1 MQVGEVGHMQRS
13 SLAFP
18 ARAIQRKRIHNLSTG
33 GRLAIACA
41 AAVLTAAGCGSGG
54 ASGGGDFALA
64 ADLAMAGCDQTSL
77 TCQVSPN
84 AQATLAFV
92 LTQGG
97 RPAAGQ
103 AISFAIIGSYGS
115 SSGPGDQGAI
125 VGAATGV
132 TDAQGLVSVTIQAG
146 STDFRLQAQ
155 FQAPAQPLESQVTIV
170 VATGPTGTVLVAP
183 FLTPAASP
191 LPPGTTLQILFYNRQ
206 DCANLHVDQP
216 EPSARTATLGSLSD
230 PPARFTTVE
239 TTVGN
244 AAIGVAN
251 SGNGVVANGCVD
263 IPGSSV
269 IAGQTVE
276 VALPLSDASPD
287 PVGSYHVKSTLTFAP
302 PLAAAAAL
310 AVPWADLADCP
321 LDPAQLWLDCTVDA
335 LAPAAPDDPLDC
347 VPAPGSEGAL
357 GDAIAAL
364 RGVPLTDG
372 TGAPTGCRSARD
384 AAGDP
389 ALDARV
395 LGLFGSP
402 APPALVALPAIAA
415 DAASILDSIQLEST
429 LVIAPGSTMGG
440 YAVTHTLTTA
450 RFGPGWQI
458 PVTLATLAL
467 PTLQAF
473 TSATVANGALVIGSQ
488 DFTLRLGSAA
498 RAAFGPLSL
507 VPRGLPADVPSFVSA
522 LFALAQAPGGST
534 AGCAGLDALVCPA
547 AGAAAGCLLD
557 ACAAGLGALTDKL
570 DGAFAGADGTGIDLS
585 LSGSASL
592 IGPNGVAERL
602 GTTGTGSSPT
612 ATWSA
617 TLRTSLGSAQVVAP
631 FEGVRN

>member
-1 MQVGEVGHMQRS
+1 MRRS
-13 SLAFP
+13 SLASP
-18 ARAIQRKRIHNLSTG
+18 ARAIQRKRIHSLSTG
-33 GRLAIACA
+33 LTTACA
-41 AAVLTAAGCGSGG
+41 AAALLVAGCGSGG
-54 ASGGGDFALA
+54 GSGGGKFALTPE
-64 ADLAMAGCDQTSL
+64 LTMMTGCDQTSR
-77 TCQVSPN
+77 TCQLSPN
-84 AQATLAFV
+84 AQATLTFV

-103 AISFAIIGSYGS
+103 TVSFAIIES
-115 SSGPGDQGAI
+115 SSDPSPQAAI
-125 VGAATGV
+125 MSAPTAV
-132 TDAQGLVSVTIQAG
+132 TDRQGHVSVTVQAG
-146 STDFRLQAQ
+146 SADFILQAQ
-155 FQAPAQPLESQVTIV
+155 FFQAPAQPVPGKVTIV

-191 LPPGTTLQILFYNRQ
+191 LPSGTTIQILFYNRT
-206 DCANLHVDQP
+206 DCARLDVNQP
-216 EPSARTATLGSLSD
+216 APSARTITLDSLSA

-239 TTVGN
+239 TSGAN

-263 IPGSSV
+263 IPGSSIV
-269 IAGQTVE
+269 AGQTVE
-276 VALPLSDASPD
+276 VALPLDDASPD
-287 PVGSYHVKSTLTFAP
+287 PVGSYHVTSTLTFAP

-310 AVPWADLADCP
+310 AAPWADLADCP
-321 LDPAQLWLDCTVDA
+321 LDPGELWLDCTIDA
-335 LAPAAPDDPLDC
+335 LSPATPADPLDC
-347 VPAPGSEGAL
+347 VPATAPGGEGAL

-372 TGAPTGCRSARD
+372 TGAPTGCRSALD
-384 AAGDP
+384 AAHDP

-402 APPALVALPAIAA
+402 APAALVALPAIAA
-415 DAASILDSIQLEST
+415 DAAAILDSIQVEST
-429 LVIAPGSTMGG
+429 LVVAPGSALGG

-458 PVTLATLAL
+458 PVALASLAL
-467 PTLQAF
+467 PTLEAF
-473 TSATVANGALVIGSQ
+473 TSATVSDGALVIGSQ

-522 LFALAQAPGGST
+522 LFALAQAPGGSAT
-534 AGCAGLDALVCPA
+534 GCAALDALVCPA

-557 ACAAGLGALTDKL
+557 ACAAGLGALTGRL
-570 DGAFAGADGTGIDLS
+570 NGAFATADGTGIDLS

-592 IGPNGVAERL
+592 IGPNGVAQRL
-602 GTTGTGSSPT
+602 GTTSTGASPT
-612 ATWSA
+612 ATWTA